1 MKTVLI
7 VEDNLGVAEYIR
19 DIFEVQ
25 GYNVRVAHDG
35 SDGWEDIQSELP
47 DVVISDLEMPEVDGY
62 ELLQRVRHNKATQT
76 LPFILLTARN
86 ERENIRRGMTGGAD
100 DYVTKPFSAKEIIES
115 VEAML
120 RKHDV
125 FQEKED
131 TTLRLLRKNI
141 TYALP
146 HELRTPL
153 QSVLGYANIMQMD
166 HETISP
172 EEIEMMS
179 STIFDAGLRLQR
191 LIENSLAYAQI
202 EIIASDQEQQKQLRN
217 NILRDPVNII
227 ERCAETI
234 AEQHHRLDDLEMQ
247 LDHKVL
253 RISEDNLSR
262 IIEELLTNAFKFSV
276 VGKPIRIQ
284 TIASDKHYTI
294 KICDKG
300 RGMTPEQ
307 IQLVG
312 PYMQF
317 ERVLYEQQGAGLGL
331 TIAKRLVELHKGVFK
346 IKSRPKQG
354 TCVIVKLEA

>member
-1 MKTVLI
+1 MKTVLV
-7 VEDNLGVAEYIR
+7 VEDNIGVAEYIR

-25 GYNVRVAHDG
+25 GYNVRVAYDG
-35 SDGWEDIQSELP
+35 ADGWEDIQSELP

-62 ELLQRVRHNKATQT
+62 ELLHRVRHNKATQT
-76 LPFILLTARN
+76 LPFILLTARS
-86 ERENIRRGMTGGAD
+86 ERENVRRGMTGGAD

-115 VEAML
+115 VETML
-120 RKHDV
+120 SKHDV

-153 QSVLGYANIMQMD
+153 QSVLGYANLMQMD

-172 EEIEMMS
+172 EDIEMMS
-179 STIFDAGLRLQR
+179 GMIFDAGLRLQR

-202 EIIASDQEQQKQLRN
+202 EIIASDPEQQEQLRN
-217 NILRDPVNII
+217 NILRDPINII
-227 ERCAETI
+227 EGCAETI
-234 AEQHHRLDDLEMQ
+234 AEQYNRHDDLEMQ

-253 RISEDNLSR
+253 RISEDNLSH
-262 IIEELLTNAFKFSV
+262 IIEELLTNAFKFSSA
-276 VGKPIRIQ
+276 GTPIKIQ
-284 TIASDKHYTI
+284 TTASDKHYTI

-317 ERVLYEQQGAGLGL
+317 ERVLYEQQGTGLGL

-346 IKSRPKQG
+346 IKSQPEQG
-354 TCVIVKLEA
+354 TCIIIKLEV